1 MVNNI
6 IETVRK
12 FVEEECRKPTSHY
25 GYEPY
30 LFHFVPMHNYAKMLA
45 EKMNADVEL
54 VEIAAWLHD
63 IGSIMYG
70 RENHHM
76 TGAEIAE
83 KKLKELNYPENR
95 IERVKACIISHR
107 GSVQMEKESTEA
119 QIIADAD
126 AMANFDNIGGIYR
139 AAFTHENKDQGQ
151 GNNAVRQKL
160 INSYN
165 KISSEAK
172 EIIKPKFDAAM
183 LLLGK

>member
-1 MVNNI
+1 MTSKI
-6 IETVRK
+6 IEEVRK
-12 FVEEECRKPTSHY
+12 FVEEECKKPTSHY

-30 LFHFVPMHNYAKMLA
+30 LFHFVPMHTYAKMLA
-45 EKMNADVEL
+45 EKMNADVEV

-76 TGAEIAE
+76 TGADIAE

-95 IERVKACIISHR
+95 IERVKMCIVSHR
-107 GSVQMEKESTEA
+107 GSVQMRKESTEA

-126 AMANFDNIGGIYR
+126 AMSIFNNIGGIFK
-139 AAFTHENKDQGQ
+139 AAFSYENKNQEE
-151 GNNAVRQKL
+151 GNKAAKQKL

-165 KISSEAK
+165 KLSEQAK
-172 EIIKPKFDAAM
+172 EIIKPKYEAAM
-183 LLLGK
+183 LLLG